1 MTSTSE
7 LHRKGNPRLVNAIAE
22 TYKGILNREIDA
34 NKEILITSGAYAS
47 LFYCHQGFIHK
58 GDEVIFFLIA
68 LIILVSLCPTVL
80 HFIVNETVTG
90 FTVFDNQLNQHNLC

>member
-58 GDEVIFFLIA
+58 GDEVIFFFNCINYPCFLM
-68 LIILVSLCPTVL
+68 S
-80 HFIVNETVTG
+80 NG
-90 FTVFDNQLNQHNLC
+90 FAFHCKWNRNRVYGIW